1 MHEGDDGASD
11 SELDALAA
19 AVLAGRVVDWD
30 DAEARV
36 PPPRRGLVRQL
47 RALAGVAGFYR
58 RLQGHG
64 EHAPVF
70 AVGTMWAHLRLER
83 FLAAGSFGEVHVAR
97 DTRLDRLVALKLLRA
112 ADLPSTHDASAVLAE
127 ARRLARVRH
136 PHVVTVYGAEQFGE
150 HVGLW
155 MELVPGESL
164 ADLVERQ
171 GPLPGSDVLRI
182 ARDLAGALAAV
193 HGAGLV
199 HGDVKAQNV
208 MREDSGRIVL
218 MDFGAG
224 TDLWSPQ
231 GALAPAAFTP
241 VYAAPELLRGGVATP
256 ASDLFSLGVL
266 LHLLA
271 TGGYPRPL
279 PSRRPA
285 GVPPRLWAAVTR
297 LMHANP
303 AQRPSSAEAF
313 AQALTSRRTRRREW
327 LAAAV
332 LLALVSAGLAWLQV
346 RPHDR
351 SAGPSD
357 RPLQAVQRVPLQAY
371 RVVGRPARDAALLPY
386 ADGAGNVALLDLET
400 FTSREVVRAD
410 GARVAEF
417 TALSAD
423 GTQVAYQW
431 QQGEAYELR
440 VANVSSG
447 RSHVVLPAGDGSYP
461 VPVDWSRDG
470 STLLV
475 LHRQPDGVRELVVV
489 PATGGAVRVL
499 RRFPRAVPFSASLSP
514 DGRHV
519 AFDHRDDEPRE
530 RDIAVMEVASGRT
543 WPLAVHDAWDAHPA
557 WTPDGRGVLFQSA
570 RAGSVD
576 AWLQPVRGGRP
587 TGDPR
592 VVARHLGRT
601 MALGFSGESFYFL
614 AQTSVINA
622 MVAPLDP
629 RTRRVGAP
637 SPVAPGDEGAGAQ
650 PTWSPD
656 GRRLAYLALRGPRGE
671 RGGHVVVVRDM
682 TSGASR
688 EYGQQLGLFLP
699 TLSWSPDGT
708 RLLVRGTDAHNRA
721 GLHVIEL
728 AGGQVRAALP
738 GTITPPGPYG
748 WSRDGRH
755 VYVASAERGVLA
767 TDLTTGAMTERLT
780 ATDAGVRAVLRAVE
794 STKGDALA
802 FSGTL
807 ADGTSVLRVMESS
820 GRRTELARGEPGESL
835 AVQAWTADDRHVLFT
850 RLKRTV
856 AEPHALW
863 QASRDGRERVSL
875 GYAIAGWTQANPVSL
890 RPDGRALAFT
900 TGDVSFEVSRLVHFL
915 SMPPPPARR
924 F

>member
-1 MHEGDDGASD
+1 MHEGDDVASD
-11 SELDALAA
+11 STLDALAA
-19 AVLAGRVVDWD
+19 AVLAGRPVDWD
-30 DAEARV
+30 EAEARV

-58 RLQGHG
+58 RLQGSG
-64 EHAPVF
+64 DHAPVF

-83 FLAAGSFGEVHVAR
+83 FLAAGAFGEVHVAR

-136 PHVVTVYGAEQFGE
+136 PHVVTVHGAEHVGE

-164 ADLVERQ
+164 ADLVARQ
-171 GPLPGSDVLRI
+171 GPLPESDVLRI

-208 MREDSGRIVL
+208 MREDTGRVVL

-231 GALAPAAFTP
+231 GASSPSALTPA
-241 VYAAPELLRGGVATP
+241 YAAPELLRGAPATP

-271 TGGYPRPL
+271 TGSHPRPL
-279 PSRRPA
+279 PARRPA
-285 GVPPRLWAAVTR
+285 GLPPRLWAAVTW
-297 LMHANP
+297 LMHP
-303 AQRPSSAEAF
+303 DPGQRPSSADAF
-313 AQALTSRRTRRREW
+313 ARTLAPRRSRRPEW

-332 LLALVSAGLAWLQV
+332 LLSVMAAGLAWLQV
-346 RPHDR
+346 RR
-351 SAGPSD
+351 SD
-357 RPLQAVQRVPLQAY
+357 RPGGPGAPRLPAVQRVPLQAY
-371 RVVGRPARDAALLPY
+371 RVVGRPARDVALLPY
-386 ADGAGNVALLDLET
+386 ADVAGNVALLDLET
-400 FTSREVVRAD
+400 FASREVVRAD

-447 RSHVVLPAGDGSYP
+447 RSHVVLPAGDATYP

-475 LHRQPDGVRELVVV
+475 LSRQPDGVRQLVVV
-489 PATGGAVRVL
+489 PATGGTVRVL
-499 RRFPRAVPFSASLSP
+499 RRFPRAMPFSASLSP

-530 RDIAVMEVASGRT
+530 RDVAVIEVASGRS
-543 WPLAVHDAWDAHPA
+543 WPLADHDAWDAHPA

-587 TGDPR
+587 TGEPR

-601 MALGFSGESFYFL
+601 TALGFSGDSFYFL

-637 SPVAPGDEGAGAQ
+637 SPVAPGDEGASAQ

-699 TLSWSPDGT
+699 NLSWSPDGT
-708 RLLVRGTDAHNRA
+708 RLLVRGTDARNQT

-728 AGGQVRAALP
+728 ASGQVRAALP

-748 WSRDGRH
+748 WSRDGRQ
-755 VYVASAERGVLA
+755 VQVAAGERGVLA
-767 TDLTTGAMTERLT
+767 IDLTTGAMTERLA
-780 ATDAGVRAVLRAVE
+780 ATDAGVRAVLRAAE

-802 FSGTL
+802 FSGRLT
-807 ADGTSVLRVMESS
+807 DGTSVLRVSEPA
-820 GRRTELARGEPGESL
+820 GRITELARGEPGESL
-835 AVQAWTADDRHVLFT
+835 VVQAWSPDDRHVLFT
-850 RLKRTV
+850 RVQRSR

-875 GYAIAGWTQANPVSL
+875 GHAIAGWTQANPVSL
-890 RPDGRALAFT
+890 RPDGQALAYT
-900 TGDVSFEVSRLVHFL
+900 SGDASFELSRLVHFL
-915 SMPPPPARR
+915 SPPADPRR